1 MEEQIIN
8 IFVGGESIKL
18 TVGFEWTPGETG
30 ITTGPAEHCYPPEP
44 EDIQII
50 YAMDEN
56 QYVPQNLLKALEDD
70 IIEGLQ
76 SLREAA

>member
-1 MEEQIIN
+1 MEEQIIT
-8 IFVGGESIKL
+8 IEVGDRSIKL
-18 TVGFEWTPGETG
+18 KVGFEWTPGEAG
-30 ITTGPAEHCYPPEP
+30 QTTGPAEQCVPPEP
-44 EDIQII
+44 EDIRIL